1 MNDEKWEDAMLKIKE
16 NFQLEEELT
25 EDHPEI
31 ESGIIET
38 VVFDSPM
45 GRIKL
50 IRTTT
55 PKVLDKK
62 TFYSSRSGSDMSVKY
77 DYSATEFVNNLEIF
91 KWNGSQDAWQEASL
105 EF

>member
-1 MNDEKWEDAMLKIKE
+1 MNDEKWEDAMIKIKE

-31 ESGIIET
+31 ERGIIET
-38 VVFDSPM
+38 VIFDSPM

-50 IRTTT
+50 VRTTT

-62 TFYSSRSGSDMSVKY
+62 TFYSSRAGSDMAVKY
-77 DYSATEFVNNLEIF
+77 EYSDTESVNTLDIF
-91 KWNGSQDAWQEASL
+91 KWNGLQDDWQRASL
-105 EF
+105 DF